1 MVEFIKGS
9 EVKGKIKS
17 EGVTVINVTAA
28 WCGPCK
34 MFAPVLEELSENT
47 SIYKVD
53 VDTNQDFAR
62 EMNVQGVPATFI
74 YKDGKLAETVSGFV
88 PKEVME
94 QKI

>member
-9 EVKGKIKS
+9 EVAGKIKS
-17 EGVTVINVTAA
+17 EGTTIINITAS

-34 MFAPVLEELSENT
+34 MFAPVLEEISET
-47 SIYKVD
+47 TTVFKVD

-62 EMNVQGVPATFI
+62 EMQIQGVPATLI
-74 YKDGKLAETVSGFV
+74 YKDGKLVDRISGFV
-88 PKEVME
+88 PKEVVE